1 MREDGQ
7 TDGTLFGQDPLDEL
21 PVVGLAHRLHHVLQA
36 VGGVALQQ
44 QGQRQLA
51 APPAGQVVHRQQ
63 TPAGA
68 LEGRRSVTA

>member
-1 MREDGQ
+1 MYLAVRKDGQ

-51 APPAGQVVHRQQ
+51 AAPAGQVVHRQQ
-63 TPAGA
+63 PPAGA
-68 LEGRRSVTA
+68 L